1 MKEKILFKNMNGKE
15 ICEVVMPY
23 KDEWDWVSVLE
34 RLNPNQLE
42 EVKES
47 FLYYYYK
54 ELAGDNGWIVYE
66 DLENLDAFEDA
77 LCDFSSDTVDVNGL
91 YTLEDVEETSKEQK
105 CKSGITIR
113 QLYKLAE
120 AAGALDAPITATFFC
135 EDDWYSFEDEP
146 LTEDYLNINKNS
158 VNISM

>member
-1 MKEKILFKNMNGKE
+1 MKEKIIFKDMYGKE

-23 KDEWDWVSVLE
+23 KDEWDWISVLE
-34 RLNPNQLE
+34 RLTPNQLK

-47 FLYYYYK
+47 FLYYYK
-54 ELAGDNGWIVYE
+54 EFVGDNGWIVYE
-66 DLENLDAFEDA
+66 DLEDLDAFEDA
-77 LCDFSSDTVDVNGL
+77 LSDFSNYTEDINGL

-105 CKSGITIR
+105 CKHGITIR

-146 LTEDYLNINKNS
+146 LTEDCLNIDKKT

>member
-1 MKEKILFKNMNGKE
+1 MKEKIIFKDMYGKQ

-23 KDEWDWVSVLE
+23 KNEWDWISVLE
-34 RLNPNQLE
+34 NLTSDQLK

-47 FLYYYYK
+47 FMYYYK
-54 ELAGDNGWIVYE
+54 EWVGDNGWIADE
-66 DLENLDAFEDA
+66 DLEDLNTFEDA
-77 LCDFSSDTVDVNGL
+77 LIDFSSDTEDVNDF
-91 YTLEDVEETSKEQK
+91 YILEDVEETSKEQK
-105 CKSGITIR
+105 CKHGITIR

-120 AAGALDAPITATFFC
+120 AAGALDTPITATFFC

-146 LTEDYLNINKNS
+146 LTEDCLNINKKS

>member
-1 MKEKILFKNMNGKE
+1 MKEKIIFKDMNGKE

-23 KDEWDWVSVLE
+23 KNEWDWISVLE
-34 RLNPNQLE
+34 RLNPDQLE

-47 FLYYYYK
+47 FLYYYK
-54 ELAGDNGWIVYE
+54 EFAGNNDWLVHE
-66 DLENLDAFEDA
+66 DLNDLYAFEDA
-77 LCDFSSDTVDVNGL
+77 LVDFSCYTEDGNDF

-105 CKSGITIR
+105 HKHGITIR

-120 AAGALDAPITATFFC
+120 AAGALDAPITATFYC

-146 LTEDYLNINKNS
+146 LTES
-158 VNISM
+158 CFNISEKAIDITM